1 MFGYDLTMEYRPGK
15 LNGAADALSRR
26 ADKVATI
33 NAISTPIFELFED
46 LRLESQTDPQA
57 TRIREKLQAGEV
69 QEGWSL
75 HEDLLLFKGKIFLP
89 DASSLWP
96 HLLSSACDSGHED
109 IEKTLNRLKAS
120 FYNQHMLHH
129 VREYVRGCEVCQR
142 NKTEHLHP
150 AGLL

>member
-1 MFGYDLTMEYRPGK
+1 VSKLFGYDLAVEYRPSK
-15 LNGAADALSRR
+15 LNRVADALSRC
-26 ADKVATI
+26 ADEVATI
-33 NAISTPIFELFED
+33 NVISAPTFELFED

-57 TRIREKLQAGEV
+57 TRIREKLQVGEV
-69 QEGWSL
+69 QEGWSR

-96 HLLSSACDSGHED
+96 HLLSSAHDSGHEG

-120 FYNQHMLHH
+120 FYNQHMLHR

-142 NKTEHLHP
+142 TK
-150 AGLL
+150 